1 MLPVTHGVRFT
12 QLHIFLY
19 TIIMFLI
26 TLLPFVTR
34 MSNWLYLAGAV
45 VLGLRFLYWSIEI
58 LREKNPRAPIMT
70 FKYSI
75 TYLMLLFLVM
85 LIDHYVLPIQAY
97 PL

>member
-12 QLHIFLY
+12 QLHILLY

-26 TLLPFVTR
+26 TLLPFATR

-45 VLGLRFLYWSIEI
+45 VLGLRFLYWAIEI

-85 LIDHYVLPIQAY
+85 LLDHYLLPLPGY
-97 PL
+97 PA